1 MDAAYPYGYVPV
13 KVHTRT
19 IAGGT
24 WHHSPSTRSLFD
36 DVREGLTHGG
46 RWAAAAHE
54 AVVLLR
60 VRAGAATGAHFYRD
74 ELGLDEAWREGDGTV
89 AFELPGSSVRLM
101 LDVPPDD
108 HARWSSGPFS
118 PRPSVRPRNVED
130 RLASFHR
137 GAI

>member
-1 MDAAYPYGYVPV
+1 MKLSYFYVSVPELQP
-13 KVHTRT
+13 
-19 IAGGT
+19 A
-24 WHHSPSTRSLFD
+24 L
-36 DVREGLTHGG
+36 
-46 RWAAAAHE
+46 A
-54 AVVLLR
+54 
-60 VRAGAATGAHFYRD
+60 FYRD